1 MNAKGNKM
9 LMTFFLPSSQD
20 SRDPSRHVVASKS
33 ERLAHGRRG
42 EPRFTSV
49 GAAIRA
55 AISALRAAPEGDSGT
70 RPEGTL
76 CPDVPAPRRVTGSKA
91 SD

>member
-9 LMTFFLPSSQD
+9 LMTSFLPSYQNSLD
-20 SRDPSRHVVASKS
+20 TTSRHVVASKS

-42 EPRFTSV
+42 EPRFTSWV
-49 GAAIRA
+49 AIRA

-70 RPEGTL
+70 RP
-76 CPDVPAPRRVTGSKA
+76 DVPAPRRVTGSKA
-91 SD
+91 SG